1 MFPPHHYGGYEL
13 SCRDVVDRWRAR
25 GHEVTVLTST
35 MRVQGV
41 ADPPDE
47 RKGQVWRQLEIS
59 YREGDLY
66 TPPLWQRRSIEKTNQ
81 AALADAMASIRP
93 DVVSVWHMGAMSI
106 GLITSLVRFAVP
118 LVYVICDDWPTYAHK
133 IDPWMKLWYRWPK
146 VGRRV
151 EHLAGVPTTLPD
163 IGRSGTFCFI
173 STNTRDRCLKYS
185 PWLYPDS
192 TVTYNGID
200 HAEFPVVD
208 RPPDHPWRWR
218 LVNAGRLDP
227 RKGLDTA
234 VRALAY
240 LPSEA
245 TLEVLPSVDDPYR
258 AKLQQVA
265 DQAGVGDRLRFRI
278 ITRSQLRSAYSEAD
292 VCVFPTEWDEPFG
305 LVPLEAMACGTP
317 VVATGSGGSGEFLFD
332 GDNCLRFPE
341 KDPGGLAAAI
351 RRLAED
357 PDLRK
362 RLVDGGLRTA
372 QELGVDQL
380 TDVLE
385 RWHLAAADRFAGGR
399 PRHRLLAIL

>member
-1 MFPPHHYGGYEL
+1 
-13 SCRDVVDRWRAR
+13 
-25 GHEVTVLTST
+25 
-35 MRVQGV
+35 
-41 ADPPDE
+41 
-47 RKGQVWRQLEIS
+47 
-59 YREGDLY
+59 
-66 TPPLWQRRSIEKTNQ
+66 
-81 AALADAMASIRP
+81 
-93 DVVSVWHMGAMSI
+93 
-106 GLITSLVRFAVP
+106 
-118 LVYVICDDWPTYAHK
+118 
-133 IDPWMKLWYRWPK
+133 
-146 VGRRV
+146 
-151 EHLAGVPTTLPD
+151 
-163 IGRSGTFCFI
+163 
-173 STNTRDRCLKYS
+173 
-185 PWLYPDS
+185 
-192 TVTYNGID
+192 
-200 HAEFPVVD
+200 
-208 RPPDHPWRWR
+208 
-218 LVNAGRLDP
+218 
-227 RKGLDTA
+227 
-234 VRALAY
+234 
-240 LPSEA
+240 
-245 TLEVLPSVDDPYR
+245 LPSVDDPYR
-258 AKLQQVA
+258 AKLQQGA